1 MPPVDSLPDEQAEV
15 VFTEQSID
23 WLIENVTEAER
34 DDVFDTIVG
43 LFRAPRGK
51 HPLSN
56 QNATNLVG
64 FNAVEAARRE
74 FRIIYRVTVTDGVGL
89 IEIIAIGQRRD
100 GEVYSAADDLVR
112 SGTLTES
119 EQTQIWDALTLL
131 DETKTRL
138 GLEQWDY
145 AEEPAPDGLV
155 KAASAAGIDEDVA
168 RLLSKDEL
176 VAAMAAAWEG
186 GTLDPQAGIAA
197 ALRRIATSTTP
208 DRILAS
214 RRTERCGVMMPK
226 LGKPCIRVKGH
237 AGAHRGSR

>member
-1 MPPVDSLPDEQAEV
+1 VPPVDSLPDDQAEV

-23 WLIENVTEAER
+23 WLIDNVTDHQRE
-34 DDVFDTIVG
+34 DVVDTIVG

-64 FNAVEAARRE
+64 FNTVEAAQRE
-74 FRIIYRVTVTDGVGL
+74 FRIIYRVTVANGVGL
-89 IEIIAIGQRRD
+89 IEIVTIGQRRD
-100 GEVYSAADDLVR
+100 DEVYSAADALVR
-112 SGTLTES
+112 SGKLTEE

-131 DETKTRL
+131 DETKSRL
-138 GLEQWDY
+138 GLEEWDY
-145 AEEPAPDGLV
+145 AEPPAPEGIV
-155 KAASAAGIDEDVA
+155 QAAVAAGLDEDFA

-176 VAAMAAAWEG
+176 VVAMESAWEDGTFDPAAGVAAAV
-186 GTLDPQAGIAA
+186 Q
-197 ALRRIATSTTP
+197 RIATSTSP
-208 DRILAS
+208 DRILAL
-214 RRTERCGVMMPK
+214 RRDDRCGAIMPK

>member
-23 WLIENVTEAER
+23 WLIDNVTEDQREGI
-34 DDVFDTIVG
+34 FDTIVG

-64 FNAVEAARRE
+64 FNTVEAAQRE
-74 FRIIYRVTVTDGVGL
+74 FRIVYRVTVTEGVGL
-89 IEIIAIGQRRD
+89 IEIITIGQRRD

-112 SGTLTES
+112 SGTLTEA
-119 EQTQIWDALTLL
+119 EQTQIWDAMTVL
-131 DETKTRL
+131 DETKNRL

-145 AEEPAPDGLV
+145 AEEPAPEGLV
-155 KAASAAGIDEDVA
+155 KAASAAGIDEDFA

-176 VAAMAAAWEG
+176 VAAMAAAWQS
-186 GTLDPQAGIAA
+186 GTLDPDAGMAA

-208 DRILAS
+208 DRILAL
-214 RRTERCGVMMPK
+214 RRKDRCGAMMPK
-226 LGKPCIRVKGH
+226 LAKPCIRVKGH